1 MSSRWTSRLPDVMAR
16 ADWWLDGP
24 LLKPIRRILEALIVA
39 AGPWVLAVVTL
50 ALIGRAAERWLIPET
65 LEDVRLAVVYAFM
78 IAPMVAAP
86 LGIIAARL
94 ITTTSEP
101 TNNAPAVAALMLVTC
116 GIAGLIGQAFAA
128 MAVFALSLS
137 NPELALAFVVL
148 TSSSAMM
155 WTAFIIMN
163 ACRLRPHLVLSFA
176 AGMGLALTLCHFS
189 IQVSV
194 SGALLVWGFTAGIA
208 LSFAL
213 CLAPFRM
220 MDLSPALMR
229 QTVVDLWKAACVT
242 WPLALGALLAMVGI
256 WADKWLAWTGPNGLV
271 SAAGFLHSPTYDSA
285 LFLAHLSAVPG
296 LAALTIH
303 FENPARRAMAKFQNI
318 LTNGASLQAAEQ
330 AGEVLAAKLWSGVHR
345 TLLAQLA
352 LSGLLL
358 LLAPTIAAVA
368 GLRLDQFLIL
378 RTALIGSLLHI
389 LFLSTSAV
397 LILCNRKPAFLVLQL
412 LFLITNVSGTVILS
426 AIYGTTALGFTI
438 AAAVGSIAATIYAR
452 ETLRDVLRH
461 CYLTG
466 NEALFRKEKN
476 TG

>member
-1 MSSRWTSRLPDVMAR
+1 
-16 ADWWLDGP
+16 
-24 LLKPIRRILEALIVA
+24 
-39 AGPWVLAVVTL
+39 
-50 ALIGRAAERWLIPET
+50 
-65 LEDVRLAVVYAFM
+65 
-78 IAPMVAAP
+78 
-86 LGIIAARL
+86 
-94 ITTTSEP
+94 
-101 TNNAPAVAALMLVTC
+101 
-116 GIAGLIGQAFAA
+116 
-128 MAVFALSLS
+128 
-137 NPELALAFVVL
+137 
-148 TSSSAMM
+148 
-155 WTAFIIMN
+155 
-163 ACRLRPHLVLSFA
+163 
-176 AGMGLALTLCHFS
+176 
-189 IQVSV
+189 
-194 SGALLVWGFTAGIA
+194 
-208 LSFAL
+208 
-213 CLAPFRM
+213 
-220 MDLSPALMR
+220 
-229 QTVVDLWKAACVT
+229 
-242 WPLALGALLAMVGI
+242 
-256 WADKWLAWTGPNGLV
+256 
-271 SAAGFLHSPTYDSA
+271 

-303 FENPARRAMAKFQNI
+303 FETPARRAMAKFQNI

-466 NEALFRKEKN
+466 NEALFRKEK
-476 TG
+476 TAG